1 MNIVMPRVKVTRSYQ
16 VTIPKEI
23 RERIG
28 LREGDYLEVEVD
40 DEGRIIMTKSKRK
53 RRTLR
58 AGRPLNPEEIE
69 RLIELGIKR
78 NLISGG

>member
-1 MNIVMPRVKVTRSYQ
+1 MTRVKVTRSYQ

-28 LREGDYLEVEVD
+28 LKEGDYLQVEVD
-40 DEGRIIMTKSKRK
+40 DEGRIILSKSRRK

-58 AGRPLNPEEIE
+58 AGRPLKPDEIE
-69 RLIELGIKR
+69 KLIELGIKR
-78 NLISGG
+78 SLISGE